1 VILPYNVQDPA
12 KPVGED
18 KGPLWKCVAPTQAV
32 DGNGNTIGKVKQ
44 DNRRRNDGIEST
56 VSH

>member
-1 VILPYNVQDPA
+1 MIVAYDVQDPA

-18 KGPLWKCVAPTQAV
+18 KGPLGKGVASTQAV

-44 DNRRRNDGIEST
+44 DNG
-56 VSH
+56 